1 MNIEKL
7 KELIE
12 LSKLLEWWEVEEKNT
27 IIGKEFI
34 GKYVLVKWYDAWVW
48 AWVLQES
55 TLGNIILT
63 EARMLW
69 RWWAKEWI
77 GLSWI
82 ATHWLAI
89 KDTNKILQE
98 QKKICI
104 TDMRVSTLLECS
116 AEAEKSIREYEVAK
130 QS

>member
-12 LSKLLEWWEVEEKNT
+12 LSKLLEWEVKESEN
-27 IIGKEFI
+27 EFI
-34 GKYVLVKWYDAWVW
+34 WKYVLVRWYDAWIW
-48 AWVLQES
+48 AWVLQKSEK
-55 TLGNIILT
+55 GNIILT

-82 ATHWLAI
+82 ASKWLAD
-89 KDTNKILQE
+89 KDTNKILE
-98 QKKICI
+98 VQKKVII
-104 TDMRVSTLLECS
+104 TDQRVSTFFECTK
-116 AEAEKSIREYEVAK
+116 EAEKSIREYEVAK